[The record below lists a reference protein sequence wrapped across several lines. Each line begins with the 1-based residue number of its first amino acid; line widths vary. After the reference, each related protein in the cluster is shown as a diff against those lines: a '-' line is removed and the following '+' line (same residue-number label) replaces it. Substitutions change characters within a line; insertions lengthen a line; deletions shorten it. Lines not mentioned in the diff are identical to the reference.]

1 MLVSNRCIHGF
12 MSNLIKKSWTDSNP
26 KPPKKNSCRDNYSW
40 KYGIQLQ
47 FREAFHRLFDSCN
60 NHRRKYC
67 GKGNQK
73 MCEKQYQNEEAFYQ
87 HGQTMFRTTMRTFL
101 GQSISQFQTQ
111 FTNQTVSWQ
120 RCTCRNSSVI
130 LKKLQNCLLTYKI
143 KSKPF
148 GYLLENHQL
157 WYDIVYGK
165 YAQWTKPSCLFSRIE
180 I

>member
-1 MLVSNRCIHGF
+1 MLTVKSATLTYKVTYLSRSKNMC
-12 MSNLIKKSWTDSNP
+12 SKYIK
-26 KPPKKNSCRDNYSW
+26 
-40 KYGIQLQ
+40 LQ

-111 FTNQTVSWQ
+111 FTIQTVSWQ
-120 RCTCRNSSVI
+120 RRTCRNSKS
-130 LKKLQNCLLTYKI
+130 YKI
-143 KSKPF
+143 
-148 GYLLENHQL
+148 
-157 WYDIVYGK
+157 V
-165 YAQWTKPSCLFSRIE
+165 CL
-180 I
+180 

>member
-1 MLVSNRCIHGF
+1 M
-12 MSNLIKKSWTDSNP
+12 KKILGAT
-26 KPPKKNSCRDNYSW
+26 KQW

-111 FTNQTVSWQ
+111 FTIQTVSWQ
-120 RCTCRNSSVI
+120 RRTCRNSKSYKIV
-130 LKKLQNCLLTYKI
+130 CLLTYLQNQVETI
-143 KSKPF
+143 WLPF
-148 GYLLENHQL
+148 SFPAH
-157 WYDIVYGK
+157 
-165 YAQWTKPSCLFSRIE
+165 
-180 I
+180 